1 MCGGKDL
8 CGGAAEES
16 QSNNTARRELEL
28 DLVVVVVRQLP
39 VAALGVDGGRL
50 NRPPGG
56 APAQARRRR
65 VTTATG

>member
-1 MCGGKDL
+1 MCGKDL
-8 CGGAAEES
+8 RGVAAEES
-16 QSNNTARRELEL
+16 RGNNTARRELEL
-28 DLVVVVVRQLP
+28 DLVVVVRQLP
-39 VAALGVDGGRL
+39 IAALGVDGGRP